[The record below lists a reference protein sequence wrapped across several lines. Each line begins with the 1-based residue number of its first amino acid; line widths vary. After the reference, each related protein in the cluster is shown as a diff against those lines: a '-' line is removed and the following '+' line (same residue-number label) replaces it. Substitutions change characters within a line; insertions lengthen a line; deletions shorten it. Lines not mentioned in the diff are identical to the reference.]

1 MIMKKTLKT
10 KKQRAYDKAQVA
22 KLSKEQAIPALQALY
37 QLQTDLRCAGKWS
50 MVNLGTLVEL
60 SKYPD
65 HALRNALDEME
76 NEYVIKRGSAY
87 NATNVSYYGEETN

>member
-10 KKQRAYDKAQVA
+10 KKQRAFDKAQVA
-22 KLSKEQAIPALQALY
+22 KLAKEQAIPALKALY
-37 QLQTDLRCAGKWS
+37 QLQTDLRCGKWS

-65 HALRNALDEME
+65 YSLRNALDEME
-76 NEYVIKRGSAY
+76 HEYVIQRGSAC
-87 NATNVSYYGEETN
+87 NATNASYYEQEEEN